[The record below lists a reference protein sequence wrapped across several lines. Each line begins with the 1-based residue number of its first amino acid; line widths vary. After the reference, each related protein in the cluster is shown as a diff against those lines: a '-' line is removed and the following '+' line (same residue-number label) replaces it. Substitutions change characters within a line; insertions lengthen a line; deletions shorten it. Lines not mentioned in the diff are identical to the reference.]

1 VRRAKIALVVVAA
14 AVLAWPAAGASAREP
29 ILFVHGWSG
38 AAWNWDIMIDRFEAD
53 GYPSSELRAF
63 SYNTA
68 QSNAS
73 TAQTVASEVEGL
85 RTRTGAERVDVVA
98 HSMGSLSSRYYLRNL
113 GGTARVDEWVSI
125 GGPNHGTYTAA
136 ACSLLVSC
144 RQMLPGSSF
153 LDALNSG
160 DETPGAVRYGTFWS
174 PCDEI
179 INPDTSVILSGAA
192 NTRTGCI
199 GHISMLAS
207 PGIYAG
213 VRDFV
218 R

>member
-1 VRRAKIALVVVAA
+1 MRRGALALAVLA
-14 AVLAWPAAGASAREP
+14 AVLLAGPASGASAREP

-38 AAWNWDIMIDRFEAD
+38 AAWNWDVMIDRFRAD
-53 GYPSSELRAF
+53 GYPSAELRAF

-73 TAQTVASEVEGL
+73 TAQEVAAEVEGL
-85 RTRTGAERVDVVA
+85 RYRTGAERVDVVA
-98 HSMGSLSSRYYLRNL
+98 HSMGSLSSRFHLRNL

-136 ACSLLVSC
+136 ACSLVVSC

-207 PGIYAG
+207 PSVYAG